1 MIDAMFGGAIEGFT
15 TVMNRQSA
23 PQETVDN
30 KASLDEKVIKG
41 IAKMDAISALDRAI
55 VGGGAN
61 ELQARKAALQ
71 AQKEALEEEKTTTL
85 KETEK
90 YKKAFQEK
98 IFFKPVPVAG
108 PLSTLQD
115 FALAIFAVG
124 WVLLSAVVVSMGIF
138 QPGGSWK
145 RGTLLAVLM
154 FILTVV
160 VQSLISSY
168 L

>member
-15 TVMNRQSA
+15 TESA
-23 PQETVDN
+23 TLS
-30 KASLDEKVIKG
+30 SLNLTDISFNEAMIKYNVIT
-41 IAKMDAISALDRAI
+41 SLNNAI

-71 AQKEALEEEKTTTL
+71 AQKDALEEEKTTTL

>member
-1 MIDAMFGGAIEGFT
+1 MNKSMIDAMFGGVIEGFAT
-15 TVMNRQSA
+15 TA
-23 PQETVDN
+23 DN

-41 IAKMDAISALDRAI
+41 IAKMEAISSLDAAV
-55 VGGGAN
+55 VGGGAD
-61 ELQARKAALQ
+61 ELQTRKAALQ
-71 AQKEALEEEKTTTL
+71 AQKDALEEELSSTR

-115 FALAIFAVG
+115 FALAMFAVG
-124 WVLLSAVVVSMGIF
+124 WVLLAAVVVGAGIF

-145 RGTLLAVLM
+145 RGVILAVLM
-154 FILTVV
+154 FIITVV
-160 VQSLISSY
+160 IQSLMTSY

>member
-1 MIDAMFGGAIEGFT
+1 MPSKAELDATFGVLTG
-15 TVMNRQSA
+15 
-23 PQETVDN
+23 
-30 KASLDEKVIKG
+30 
-41 IAKMDAISALDRAI
+41 KMDAINTLNGV
-55 VGGGAN
+55 VGGIGEN
-61 ELQARKAALQ
+61 GSSEIQKRKTALQ
-71 AQKEALEEEKTTTL
+71 AQKETLEEELVTAQ

-115 FALAIFAVG
+115 FALALFAIG
-124 WVLLSAVVVSMGIF
+124 WVLLAAVVVGMGIF

-160 VQSLISSY
+160 VQSLMSFY